1 MTSVKLM
8 LNKDRILKSGQYPL
22 VFQVIRNRKK
32 RLIYM
37 DIRVL
42 EKEFDSRKGK
52 ICHFKGGSLNYH
64 KIAIY
69 NQQLEEA
76 KALITHLVNKL
87 EDKDPQYSVDDI
99 VAHYHRKNQTEF
111 LIPYME
117 EQIKKKE
124 QKNKYGTAAAYRST
138 MHSVQRFI
146 GSKSVRFIEIDY
158 MFLEDYM
165 QFLSEHTNS
174 TNTITFYMRNFR
186 SIYNR
191 AKKEGMKTITK
202 NPFSEITLKT
212 DKTVKR
218 ALTREELKRVMMLEL
233 SAQPKLELARDLF
246 LFSFYTRGMPFVD
259 IFNLKK
265 QDVVND
271 IIFYR
276 RTKTNQPLQVSLI
289 DEIVG
294 LMSKYENDGEYVF
307 PILDP
312 EKPISLYRQYRNA
325 LGNINKYLKKVGKMA
340 GIKIPLTTYCAR
352 HTWATLAKE
361 AGAPILHISDGL
373 GHASIQTTLAYLKD
387 LDVNTLREL
396 NKRVV
401 AFKV

>member
-1 MTSVKLM
+1 
-8 LNKDRILKSGQYPL
+8 
-22 VFQVIRNRKK
+22 
-32 RLIYM
+32 M
-37 DIRVL
+37 DIRVF
-42 EKEFDSRKGK
+42 EKEFDPHKGK
-52 ICHFKGGSLNYH
+52 IRHLKGGNLNYRQ
-64 KIAIY
+64 IAIY
-69 NQQLEEA
+69 NQKLEEA
-76 KALITHLVNKL
+76 KALIAQLVNKL
-87 EDKDPQYSVDDI
+87 EDKDPQYSVDDV
-99 VAHYHRKNQTEF
+99 VAYYNGQNQTEL

-117 EQIKKKE
+117 EQIEKKE

-138 MHSVQRFI
+138 MHSVQKFIGEKRIRFI
-146 GSKSVRFIEIDY
+146 DIDY
-158 MFLEDYM
+158 KFLEDYV
-165 QFLSEHTNS
+165 QSLSEHTNA
-174 TNTITFYMRNFR
+174 TNTIAFYMRNFR
-186 SIYNR
+186 SMYNR
-191 AKKEGMKTITK
+191 GKKEGRKTVAN

-218 ALTREELKRVMMLEL
+218 ALTKEELKRIVMLEL

-259 IFNLKK
+259 ILNLKK
-265 QDVVND
+265 QDVIND

-294 LMSKYENDGEYVF
+294 LMSKYTNDGEYVF

-312 EKPISLYRQYRNA
+312 DKPTTLYKQYRNA
-325 LGNINKYLKKVGKMA
+325 LGSINKSLKKVGKMA
-340 GIKIPLTTYCAR
+340 DIKIPLTTYCAR

-373 GHASIQTTLAYLKD
+373 GHTSIQTTLAYLKD

-396 NKRVV
+396 NKMVV
-401 AFKV
+401 NF